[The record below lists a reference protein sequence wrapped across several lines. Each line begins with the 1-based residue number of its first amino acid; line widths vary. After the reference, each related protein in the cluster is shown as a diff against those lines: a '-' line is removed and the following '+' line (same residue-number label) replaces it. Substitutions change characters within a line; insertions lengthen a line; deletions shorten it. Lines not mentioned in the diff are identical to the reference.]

1 MTTLSFGENP
11 RTMAGPSPFPFL
23 DDLFDSAARTLQP
36 PWLVQEMQRRIV
48 LLLNHVLMQEDEAQ
62 ARLARQAGKVVHA
75 QWRTFTMRV
84 APTRAGLLEVAPAS
98 DAPADLTLTVTET
111 SALQLAQSALK
122 GDKPPVHIAGDVQ
135 FAAEI
140 NWLVEHVRWDL
151 EEDLARIVGDAPA
164 HAIGDAARRMR
175 DVMRDFV
182 GRATAM
188 GAPPEAPAAPAAPVP
203 TPPPPATP

>member
-1 MTTLSFGENP
+1 
-11 RTMAGPSPFPFL
+11 MAGPSPFPFL
-23 DDLFDSAARTLQP
+23 DDLFDGAARALQPP
-36 PWLVQEMQRRIV
+36 PWLVEELQRRIV

-62 ARLARQAGKVVHA
+62 ARLARQAGKIVHA
-75 QWRTFTMRV
+75 QWRAFTMRL
-84 APTRAGLLEVAPAS
+84 APTRAGLLEVVPES
-98 DAPADLTLTVTET
+98 GTPADLTLTVTET
-111 SALQLAQSALK
+111 SAWQLAQSALK

-164 HAIGDAARRMR
+164 HAIGDVTRRMVE
-175 DVMRDFV
+175 VMRDFV

-188 GAPPEAPAAPAAPVP
+188 GAPPAADPAPTAPPAT
-203 TPPPPATP
+203 TPPPASMP